1 MEELILVDSEDRE
14 IGRAEKVSV
23 HLGSGHL
30 HRAFSI
36 FIFDDQERLLVQ
48 QRAQDKMLWPGFWSN
63 SCCSHP
69 RPGEDV
75 VSAAQRRLQEEL
87 GFSCQLKHLGSFIYS
102 AQFDDIGAE
111 NELCHV
117 LMGRYNGEVKPDS
130 AEIQDI
136 QWLTLDEIKKMV
148 AKDSS
153 KWTPWFL
160 MELEKFF

>member
-14 IGRAEKVSV
+14 IGQAEKTSV
-23 HLGSGHL
+23 HLGSGRL
-30 HRAFSI
+30 HRAFSV
-36 FIFDDQERLLVQ
+36 FIFDDQERLLIQ
-48 QRAQDKMLWPGFWSN
+48 QRAQDKMLWPSFWSN

-87 GFSCQLKHLGSFIYS
+87 GFSCQLEHLGSFIYS
-102 AQFDDIGAE
+102 AQFNDIGAE

-117 LMGRYNGEVKPDS
+117 LMSRYNGAVKPDPK
-130 AEIQDI
+130 EIQDI

-148 AKDSS
+148 AQDSS